1 MHCAFN
7 LMLNKEIRSDFYD
20 YMCLCHSQVIYMYI
34 FLYFLDIFISA
45 RQWWQFSI
53 TCIMQSIKER
63 NMRQTWSFAVKRAHD
78 IVKYV
83 NIYSQHLT
91 SATVEPLLKVSVLF
105 ICLQTELI

>member
-1 MHCAFN
+1 
-7 LMLNKEIRSDFYD
+7 
-20 YMCLCHSQVIYMYI
+20 
-34 FLYFLDIFISA
+34 
-45 RQWWQFSI
+45 
-53 TCIMQSIKER
+53 MQSIKER